1 MSMYTTEVR
10 YICESIAGYDVSQGF
25 SKIDDILDKAVP
37 KVFDFEW
44 PIFDEDYRVP
54 LEKKILRYFYTR
66 EIGCET
72 YGLWKLMLQNK
83 LCEIMPYYNQLY
95 KSELLMAGVNPLTDV
110 DYTKTG
116 NRKDEGADT
125 RTTEREGTD
134 NTETAATS
142 KDVKAATTSGND
154 STSVHDNQTHIK
166 KYSDTPQGSLTGVEK
181 GTYLT
186 EAEYN
191 TDSDDTNTV
200 VTTTG
205 KEDVTDTV
213 ESSGTV
219 KNTTTGNENSKGTSN
234 NTAEYLEKVTG
245 KMSGTSYAKLLREL
259 RDSFLNIDQ
268 SILKD
273 LGTLFMN
280 IW

>member
-1 MSMYTTEVR
+1 MSIYTTEVR
-10 YICESIAGYDVSQGF
+10 YICETMAGYDVSQGF
-25 SKIDDILDKAVP
+25 SKIDEILDKAVP
-37 KVFDFEW
+37 QVFDFEW
-44 PIFDEDYRVP
+44 PIFDEEYRVP

-110 DYTKTG
+110 DYTKSG
-116 NRKDEGADT
+116 NRTDEGADT

-134 NTETAATS
+134 NTETTATS
-142 KDVKAATTSGND
+142 KDVKKGETSGRD
-154 STSVHDNQTHIK
+154 STSVYGNQTHIK
-166 KYSDTPQGSLTGVEK
+166 KYSDTPQGTLTGVEN

-186 EAEYN
+186 EAEFN
-191 TDSDDTNTV
+191 TDSDDTNTTI
-200 VTTTG
+200 TTSGT
-205 KEDVTDTV
+205 EDVTDQV
-213 ESSGTV
+213 DSSGAV
-219 KNTTTGNENSKGTSN
+219 KNTTTGNENSKGTTN

-245 KMSGTSYAKLLREL
+245 KMGGTSYAKLLREL
-259 RDSFLNIDQ
+259 RESFVNIDRD
-268 SILKD
+268 ILND
-273 LGTLFMN
+273 LGVLFMN

>member
-1 MSMYTTEVR
+1 MSIYTTEVR
-10 YICESIAGYDVSQGF
+10 YICETMAGYDVSQGF
-25 SKIDDILDKAVP
+25 SKIDEILDKAVP
-37 KVFDFEW
+37 RVFDFEW
-44 PIFDEDYRVP
+44 PIFDEEYRVP

-110 DYTKTG
+110 DYTKSG
-116 NRKDEGADT
+116 NRTDEGADT

-134 NTETAATS
+134 NTETSATS
-142 KDVKAATTSGND
+142 KDVKKGETSGRD
-154 STSVHDNQTHIK
+154 STSVYGNQTHIK
-166 KYSDTPQGSLTGVEK
+166 KYSDTPQGTLTGVEN

-186 EAEYN
+186 EAEFN
-191 TDSDDTNTV
+191 TDSDDTNTTI
-200 VTTTG
+200 TTSGT
-205 KEDVTDTV
+205 ENVTDQV
-213 ESSGTV
+213 DSSGSV
-219 KNTTTGNENSKGTSN
+219 KNTTTGNENSKGTTN

-245 KMSGTSYAKLLREL
+245 KMGGTSYAKLLREL
-259 RDSFLNIDQ
+259 RESFLNIDRD
-268 SILKD
+268 ILND
-273 LGTLFMN
+273 LGVLFMN

>member
-1 MSMYTTEVR
+1 MSIYTTEVR
-10 YICESIAGYDVSQGF
+10 YICETMAGYDVSQGF
-25 SKIDDILDKAVP
+25 SKIDEILDKAVP
-37 KVFDFEW
+37 RVFDFEW
-44 PIFDEDYRVP
+44 PIFDEEYRVP

-110 DYTKTG
+110 DYTKSG
-116 NRKDEGADT
+116 NRTDEGADT

-134 NTETAATS
+134 NTETTATS
-142 KDVKAATTSGND
+142 KDVKKGETSGRD
-154 STSVHDNQTHIK
+154 STSVYGNQTHIK
-166 KYSDTPQGSLTGVEK
+166 KYSDTPQGTLTGVEN

-186 EAEYN
+186 EAEFN
-191 TDSDDTNTV
+191 TDSDDTNTTI
-200 VTTTG
+200 TTSGT
-205 KEDVTDTV
+205 ENVTDQV
-213 ESSGTV
+213 DSSGSV
-219 KNTTTGNENSKGTSN
+219 KNTTTGNENSKGTTN

-259 RDSFLNIDQ
+259 RESFLNIDRD
-268 SILKD
+268 ILND
-273 LGTLFMN
+273 LGVLFMN

>member
-1 MSMYTTEVR
+1 MSIYTTEVR
-10 YICESIAGYDVSQGF
+10 YICETMAGYDVSQGF
-25 SKIDDILDKAVP
+25 SKIDEILDKAVP
-37 KVFDFEW
+37 RVFDFEW
-44 PIFDEDYRVP
+44 PIFDEEYRVP

-110 DYTKTG
+110 DYTKSG
-116 NRKDEGADT
+116 NRTDEGADT

-134 NTETAATS
+134 NTETTATS
-142 KDVKAATTSGND
+142 KDVKKGETSGRD
-154 STSVHDNQTHIK
+154 STSVYGNQTHIK
-166 KYSDTPQGSLTGVEK
+166 KYSDTPQGTLTGVEN

-186 EAEYN
+186 EAEFN
-191 TDSDDTNTV
+191 TDSDDTNTTI
-200 VTTTG
+200 TTSGT
-205 KEDVTDTV
+205 EDVTDQV
-213 ESSGTV
+213 DSSGSV
-219 KNTTTGNENSKGTSN
+219 KNTTTGNENSKGTTN

-245 KMSGTSYAKLLREL
+245 KMGGTSYAKLLREL
-259 RDSFLNIDQ
+259 RESFLNIDRD
-268 SILKD
+268 ILND
-273 LGTLFMN
+273 LGVLFMN

>member
-1 MSMYTTEVR
+1 MSIYTTEVR
-10 YICESIAGYDVSQGF
+10 YICEVEAGYDVSQGF
-25 SKIDDILDKAVP
+25 SKIDEILDKAVP
-37 KVFDFEW
+37 KIFDFEW
-44 PIFDEDYRVP
+44 PIFDEEYRVP

-72 YGLWKLMLQNK
+72 YGHWKLMLQNK

-95 KSELLMAGVNPLTDV
+95 KSELLMAGVNPLNDV
-110 DYTKTG
+110 DYTKSG
-116 NRKDEGADT
+116 NRTDQGADT
-125 RTTEREGTD
+125 RVTKRDGTD
-134 NTETAATS
+134 NTESTATS
-142 KDVKAATTSGND
+142 KDVKKVETSGTDTTSVSG
-154 STSVHDNQTHIK
+154 NQTHIK
-166 KYSDTPQGSLTGVEK
+166 KYSDTPQGTLTGVEN

-191 TDSDDTNTV
+191 TDSDDTNTN

-205 KEDVTDTV
+205 KEDVTDQV
-213 ESSGTV
+213 DSSGTV
-219 KNTTTGNENSKGTSN
+219 KNTTTGNEDVKGTTN

-245 KMSGTSYAKLLREL
+245 KMGGTSYAKMLREL
-259 RDSFLNIDQ
+259 RESFLNIDLN
-268 SILKD
+268 ILKD

>member
-1 MSMYTTEVR
+1 MSIYTTEVR
-10 YICESIAGYDVSQGF
+10 YICETMAGYDVSQGF
-25 SKIDDILDKAVP
+25 SKIDEILDKAVP
-37 KVFDFEW
+37 RVFDFEW
-44 PIFDEDYRVP
+44 PIFDEEYRVP

-110 DYTKTG
+110 DYTKSG
-116 NRKDEGADT
+116 NRTDEGADT

-134 NTETAATS
+134 NTETTSTS
-142 KDVKAATTSGND
+142 KDVKKGETSGKD
-154 STSVHDNQTHIK
+154 STSVYGNQTHIK
-166 KYSDTPQGSLTGVEK
+166 KYSDTPQGTLTGVEN

-186 EAEYN
+186 EAEFN
-191 TDSDDTNTV
+191 TDSDDTNTTI
-200 VTTTG
+200 TTSST
-205 KEDVTDTV
+205 EDVTDQV
-213 ESSGTV
+213 DSSGSV
-219 KNTTTGNENSKGTSN
+219 KNTTTGNENSKGTTN

-245 KMSGTSYAKLLREL
+245 KMGGTSYAKLLREL
-259 RDSFLNIDQ
+259 RESFLNIDRD
-268 SILKD
+268 ILND
-273 LGTLFMN
+273 LGVLFMN

>member
-1 MSMYTTEVR
+1 MSIYTTEVR
-10 YICESIAGYDVSQGF
+10 YICETMAGYDVSQGF
-25 SKIDDILDKAVP
+25 SKIDEILDKAVP

-44 PIFDEDYRVP
+44 PIFDEEYRVP

-110 DYTKTG
+110 DYTKSG
-116 NRKDEGADT
+116 NRTDEGADT

-134 NTETAATS
+134 NTETTSTS
-142 KDVKAATTSGND
+142 KDVKKGETSGKE
-154 STSVHDNQTHIK
+154 STSVYGNQTHIK
-166 KYSDTPQGSLTGVEK
+166 KYSDTPQGTLTGVEN

-186 EAEYN
+186 EAEFN
-191 TDSDDTNTV
+191 TDSDDTNTTI
-200 VTTTG
+200 TTSGT
-205 KEDVTDTV
+205 EDVTDQV
-213 ESSGTV
+213 DSSGSV
-219 KNTTTGNENSKGTSN
+219 KNTTTGNENSKGTTN

-245 KMSGTSYAKLLREL
+245 KMGGTSYAKLLREL
-259 RDSFLNIDQ
+259 RESFLNIDRD
-268 SILKD
+268 ILND
-273 LGTLFMN
+273 LGVLFMN

>member
-1 MSMYTTEVR
+1 MSIYTTEVR
-10 YICESIAGYDVSQGF
+10 YICETMAGYDVSQGF
-25 SKIDDILDKAVP
+25 SKIDEILDKAVP
-37 KVFDFEW
+37 RVFDFEW
-44 PIFDEDYRVP
+44 PIFDEEYRVP

-116 NRKDEGADT
+116 NRTDEGADT

-134 NTETAATS
+134 NTETTSTS
-142 KDVKAATTSGND
+142 KDVKKGETSGKD
-154 STSVHDNQTHIK
+154 STSVYGNQTHIK
-166 KYSDTPQGSLTGVEK
+166 KYSDTPQGTLTGVEN

-186 EAEYN
+186 EAEFN
-191 TDSDDTNTV
+191 TDSDDTNTTI
-200 VTTTG
+200 TTSGT
-205 KEDVTDTV
+205 EDVTDQV
-213 ESSGTV
+213 DSSGSV
-219 KNTTTGNENSKGTSN
+219 KNTTTGNENSKGTTN

-245 KMSGTSYAKLLREL
+245 KMGGTSYAKLLREL
-259 RDSFLNIDQ
+259 RESFLNIDRD
-268 SILKD
+268 ILDD
-273 LGTLFMN
+273 LGVLFMN

>member
-1 MSMYTTEVR
+1 MSIYTTEVR
-10 YICESIAGYDVSQGF
+10 YICETMAGYDVSQGF
-25 SKIDDILDKAVP
+25 SKIDEILDKAVP
-37 KVFDFEW
+37 RVFDFEW
-44 PIFDEDYRVP
+44 PIFDEEYRVP

-110 DYTKTG
+110 DYTKSG
-116 NRKDEGADT
+116 NRTDEGADT

-134 NTETAATS
+134 NTETTATS
-142 KDVKAATTSGND
+142 KDVKKGETSSRD
-154 STSVHDNQTHIK
+154 STSVYGNQTHIK
-166 KYSDTPQGSLTGVEK
+166 KYSDTPQGTLTGVEN

-186 EAEYN
+186 EAEFN
-191 TDSDDTNTV
+191 TDSDDTNTT
-200 VTTTG
+200 VTTSGT
-205 KEDVTDTV
+205 EEVTDQAD
-213 ESSGTV
+213 SSGSV
-219 KNTTTGNENSKGTSN
+219 KNTTTGNENSKGTTN

-245 KMSGTSYAKLLREL
+245 KMGGTSYAKLLREL
-259 RDSFLNIDQ
+259 RESFLNIDRD
-268 SILKD
+268 ILND
-273 LGTLFMN
+273 LGVLFMN

>member
-1 MSMYTTEVR
+1 MSIYTTEVR
-10 YICESIAGYDVSQGF
+10 YICETMAGYDVSQGF
-25 SKIDDILDKAVP
+25 SKIDEILDKAVP

-44 PIFDEDYRVP
+44 PIFDEEYRVP

-110 DYTKTG
+110 DYTKSG
-116 NRKDEGADT
+116 NRTDEGADT

-134 NTETAATS
+134 NTETTATS
-142 KDVKAATTSGND
+142 KDVKKGETSGKD
-154 STSVHDNQTHIK
+154 STSVYGNQTHIK
-166 KYSDTPQGSLTGVEK
+166 KYSDTPQGTLNGVEN

-186 EAEYN
+186 EAEFN
-191 TDSDDTNTV
+191 TDSDDTNTTI
-200 VTTTG
+200 TTSGT
-205 KEDVTDTV
+205 EDVTDQV
-213 ESSGTV
+213 DSSGSV
-219 KNTTTGNENSKGTSN
+219 KNTTTGNENSKGTTN

-245 KMSGTSYAKLLREL
+245 KMGGTSYAKLLREL
-259 RDSFLNIDQ
+259 RESFLNIDRA
-268 SILKD
+268 ILND

>member
-1 MSMYTTEVR
+1 MSIYTTEVR
-10 YICESIAGYDVSQGF
+10 YICETMAGYDVSQGF
-25 SKIDDILDKAVP
+25 SKIDEILDKAVP

-44 PIFDEDYRVP
+44 PIFDEEYRVP

-110 DYTKTG
+110 DYTKSG
-116 NRKDEGADT
+116 NRTDEGADT

-134 NTETAATS
+134 NTETTSTS
-142 KDVKAATTSGND
+142 KDVKKGETSGRD
-154 STSVHDNQTHIK
+154 STSVYGNQTHIK
-166 KYSDTPQGSLTGVEK
+166 KYSDTPQGTLTGVEN

-186 EAEYN
+186 EAEFN
-191 TDSDDTNTV
+191 TDSDDTNTTI
-200 VTTTG
+200 TTSGT
-205 KEDVTDTV
+205 EDVTDQV
-213 ESSGTV
+213 DSSGSV
-219 KNTTTGNENSKGTSN
+219 KNTTTGNENSKGTTN

-245 KMSGTSYAKLLREL
+245 KMGGTSYAKLLREL
-259 RDSFLNIDQ
+259 RESFLNIDRD
-268 SILKD
+268 ILND
-273 LGTLFMN
+273 LGVLFMN

>member
-1 MSMYTTEVR
+1 MSIYTTEVR
-10 YICESIAGYDVSQGF
+10 YICETMAGYDVSHGF
-25 SKIDDILDKAVP
+25 SKIDEILDNAVP

-44 PIFDEDYRVP
+44 PIFDEEYRVP

-110 DYTKTG
+110 DYTKSG
-116 NRKDEGADT
+116 NRTDEGADT

-134 NTETAATS
+134 NTETTSTS
-142 KDVKAATTSGND
+142 KDVKKGETSGKD
-154 STSVHDNQTHIK
+154 STSVYGNQTHIK
-166 KYSDTPQGSLTGVEK
+166 KYSDTPQGTLTGVEN

-186 EAEYN
+186 EAEFN
-191 TDSDDTNTV
+191 TDSDDTNTTI
-200 VTTTG
+200 TTSGT
-205 KEDVTDTV
+205 EDVTDQV
-213 ESSGTV
+213 DSSGSV
-219 KNTTTGNENSKGTSN
+219 KNTTTGNENSKGTTN

-245 KMSGTSYAKLLREL
+245 KMGGTSYAKLLREL
-259 RDSFLNIDQ
+259 RESFLNIDRD
-268 SILKD
+268 ILND
-273 LGTLFMN
+273 LGVLFMN

>member
-1 MSMYTTEVR
+1 MSIYTTEVR
-10 YICESIAGYDVSQGF
+10 YICETIAEYDASQGF
-25 SKIDDILDKAVP
+25 SKIDEILDKAVP
-37 KVFDFEW
+37 QVFDFEW
-44 PIFDEDYRVP
+44 PIFDEEYRVP

-110 DYTKTG
+110 NYTKSG
-116 NRKDEGADT
+116 NRTDEGADT

-134 NTETAATS
+134 NTETTATS
-142 KDVKAATTSGND
+142 KDVKKGETSGRD
-154 STSVHDNQTHIK
+154 STSVYGNQTHIK
-166 KYSDTPQGSLTGVEK
+166 KYSDTPQGTLTGVEN

-186 EAEYN
+186 EAEFN
-191 TDSDDTNTV
+191 TDSDDTNTTI
-200 VTTTG
+200 TTSGT
-205 KEDVTDTV
+205 EDVTDQV
-213 ESSGTV
+213 DSSGSV
-219 KNTTTGNENSKGTSN
+219 KNTTTGNENSKGTTN

-245 KMSGTSYAKLLREL
+245 KMGGTSYAKLLREL
-259 RDSFLNIDQ
+259 RESFLNIDRD
-268 SILKD
+268 ILND
-273 LGTLFMN
+273 LGVLFMN

>member
-1 MSMYTTEVR
+1 MSIYTTEVR
-10 YICESIAGYDVSQGF
+10 YICETMAGYDVSQGF
-25 SKIDDILDKAVP
+25 SKIDEILDKAVP

-44 PIFDEDYRVP
+44 PIFDEEYRVP

-110 DYTKTG
+110 DYTKSG
-116 NRKDEGADT
+116 NRTDEGADT

-134 NTETAATS
+134 NTETTATS
-142 KDVKAATTSGND
+142 KDVKKGTTSGKD
-154 STSVHDNQTHIK
+154 STSVYGNQTHIK
-166 KYSDTPQGSLTGVEK
+166 KYSDTPQGTLTGVEN

-186 EAEYN
+186 EAEFN
-191 TDSDDTNTV
+191 TDSDDTNTTI
-200 VTTTG
+200 TTSGT
-205 KEDVTDTV
+205 EDVTDQV
-213 ESSGTV
+213 DSSGSV
-219 KNTTTGNENSKGTSN
+219 KNTTTGNENSKGTTN

-245 KMSGTSYAKLLREL
+245 KMGGTSYAKLLREL
-259 RDSFLNIDQ
+259 RESFLNIDRD
-268 SILKD
+268 ILND
-273 LGTLFMN
+273 LGVLFMN

>member
-1 MSMYTTEVR
+1 MSIYTTEVR
-10 YICESIAGYDVSQGF
+10 YICETMAGYDVSQGF
-25 SKIDDILDKAVP
+25 SKIDEILDKAVP

-44 PIFDEDYRVP
+44 PIFDEEYRVP

-95 KSELLMAGVNPLTDV
+95 KSELLMAGVDPLTDV
-110 DYTKTG
+110 DYTKSG
-116 NRKDEGADT
+116 NRTDEGADT

-134 NTETAATS
+134 NTETTATS
-142 KDVKAATTSGND
+142 KDVKKGETSSKD
-154 STSVHDNQTHIK
+154 STSVYGNQTHIK
-166 KYSDTPQGSLTGVEK
+166 KYSDTPQGTLTGVEN

-186 EAEYN
+186 EAEFN
-191 TDSDDTNTV
+191 TDSDDTNTTI
-200 VTTTG
+200 TTSGT
-205 KEDVTDTV
+205 EDVTDQV
-213 ESSGTV
+213 DSSGSV
-219 KNTTTGNENSKGTSN
+219 KNTTTGNENSKGTTN

-245 KMSGTSYAKLLREL
+245 KMGGTSYAKLLREL
-259 RDSFLNIDQ
+259 RESFLNIDRD
-268 SILKD
+268 ILND
-273 LGTLFMN
+273 LGVLFMN

>member
-1 MSMYTTEVR
+1 MSIYTTEVR
-10 YICESIAGYDVSQGF
+10 YICETMAGYDVSQGF
-25 SKIDDILDKAVP
+25 SKIDEILDKAVP

-44 PIFDEDYRVP
+44 PIFDEEYRVP

-95 KSELLMAGVNPLTDV
+95 KSELLMAGVDPLTDV
-110 DYTKTG
+110 DYTKSG
-116 NRKDEGADT
+116 NRTDEGADT

-134 NTETAATS
+134 NTETTATS
-142 KDVKAATTSGND
+142 KDVKKGETSGKD
-154 STSVHDNQTHIK
+154 STSVYGNQTHIK
-166 KYSDTPQGSLTGVEK
+166 KYSDTPQGTLTGVEN

-186 EAEYN
+186 EAEFN
-191 TDSDDTNTV
+191 TDSDDTNTTI
-200 VTTTG
+200 TTSGT
-205 KEDVTDTV
+205 EDVTDQV
-213 ESSGTV
+213 DSSGSV
-219 KNTTTGNENSKGTSN
+219 KNTTTGNENSKGTTN

-245 KMSGTSYAKLLREL
+245 KMGGTSYAKLLREL
-259 RDSFLNIDQ
+259 RESFLNIDRA
-268 SILKD
+268 ILND